1 MVNGQKYFDQ
11 PVKNSLKRHY
21 NSQIISNGQR
31 NGYTTGCL
39 LDYHYLKNILRW
51 QQQISLKNSH
61 MTLIQKQ

>member
-1 MVNGQKYFDQ
+1 MINGQKYFDQ
-11 PVKNSLKRHY
+11 PVKNSLKRHC

-51 QQQISLKNSH
+51 
-61 MTLIQKQ
+61 